1 LTQSVTACLIII
13 GNEILSGRTQD
24 TNLKHLALSL
34 NELGV
39 KLVHVRVIPD
49 EERII
54 VETVNECRGSF
65 DNVFTTGGI
74 GPTHDDITAD
84 CIALAFQKR
93 LIINQEIKEII
104 ERREAPP
111 EVMETRMSMARIPE
125 GATLIQNPTGGPHG
139 FQVENV
145 FVLAGVP
152 MVMQAMLSTITKERL
167 GGGEPTRSL
176 TVGAY
181 LSEGQIGK
189 KLGMI
194 QEKHPDIDLGSYPFY
209 NEDGYGTNLVMRGTD
224 MVALKAI
231 FEEVHQMI
239 LSFGVE
245 PIKE

>member
-1 LTQSVTACLIII
+1 MTQSVTACLIII

-49 EERII
+49 EEGII
-54 VETVNECRGSF
+54 VETVNECRVSF

-84 CIALAFQKR
+84 CIGLAFQKK

-111 EVMETRMSMARIPE
+111 EVMETRMRMARIPE
-125 GATLIQNPTGGPHG
+125 GAALIENPTGGPHG

-231 FEEVHQMI
+231 FEEVNQMI

-245 PIKE
+245 PIQE

>member
-1 LTQSVTACLIII
+1 MTQSVTACLIII

-54 VETVNECRGSF
+54 VETVNECRVSF

-84 CIALAFQKR
+84 CIGLAFQKR

-111 EVMETRMSMARIPE
+111 EVMETRMRMARIPE
-125 GATLIQNPTGGPHG
+125 GATLIENPTGGPHG

-152 MVMQAMLSTITKERL
+152 TVMQAMLSNKTKHKKDTTSLPKKKNRKHQKKCEKMKNTKHRRKRRPVTMPA
-167 GGGEPTRSL
+167 GPTAASASSNRRRRRTRASAPAAAR
-176 TVGAY
+176 T
-181 LSEGQIGK
+181 EGLRPG
-189 KLGMI
+189 
-194 QEKHPDIDLGSYPFY
+194 
-209 NEDGYGTNLVMRGTD
+209 RRC
-224 MVALKAI
+224 
-231 FEEVHQMI
+231 
-239 LSFGVE
+239 
-245 PIKE
+245 

>member
-1 LTQSVTACLIII
+1 MSESVSACVLII

-84 CIALAFQKR
+84 CIGLAFQKK

-111 EVMETRMSMARIPE
+111 EVMETRMRMARIPE
-125 GATLIQNPTGGPHG
+125 GAKLIKNKISGAPG
-139 FQVENV
+139 FIIKTI
-145 FVLAGVP
+145 
-152 MVMQAMLSTITKERL
+152 STPNTPEL
-167 GGGEPTRSL
+167 
-176 TVGAY
+176 
-181 LSEGQIGK
+181 
-189 KLGMI
+189 
-194 QEKHPDIDLGSYPFY
+194 
-209 NEDGYGTNLVMRGTD
+209 
-224 MVALKAI
+224 LK
-231 FEEVHQMI
+231 
-239 LSFGVE
+239 G
-245 PIKE
+245 

>member
-1 LTQSVTACLIII
+1 MTQSVTACLIII

-49 EERII
+49 EESII

-84 CIALAFQKR
+84 CIGLAFQKK

-111 EVMETRMSMARIPE
+111 EVMETRMRMARIPE

-152 MVMQAMLSTITKERL
+152 VVMQAMLSTITKETL

-224 MVALKAI
+224 MVALEAI
-231 FEEVHQMI
+231 FEEVNQMI
-239 LSFGVE
+239 LSFGVK
-245 PIKE
+245 PIQE

>member
-1 LTQSVTACLIII
+1 MTQSVTACLIII

-54 VETVNECRGSF
+54 VETVNECRVLF
-65 DNVFTTGGI
+65 DNIFTTGGI

-84 CIALAFQKR
+84 CIGLAFQKK

-111 EVMETRMSMARIPE
+111 EVMETRMRMARIPE
-125 GATLIQNPTGGPHG
+125 GAKLIENPTGGPHG

-152 MVMQAMLSTITKERL
+152 MVMQAMLSTLTKERL
-167 GGGEPTRSL
+167 GGGEPTRTMTL
-176 TVGAY
+176 GAY

-231 FEEVHQMI
+231 LEEVRQMI

-245 PIKE
+245 PIQE

>member
-1 LTQSVTACLIII
+1 MMGNFLEKLMAPKNMEGFHQIHENIRRIKDAFLI
-13 GNEILSGRTQD
+13 
-24 TNLKHLALSL
+24 
-34 NELGV
+34 
-39 KLVHVRVIPD
+39 D
-49 EERII
+49 ENIDLLL
-54 VETVNECRGSF
+54 C
-65 DNVFTTGGI
+65 
-74 GPTHDDITAD
+74 
-84 CIALAFQKR
+84 
-93 LIINQEIKEII
+93 EIKEII

-111 EVMETRMSMARIPE
+111 EVMETRMRMARIPE
-125 GATLIQNPTGGPHG
+125 GATLIENPTGGPHG

-231 FEEVHQMI
+231 LEEVNQMI

-245 PIKE
+245 PIQE

>member
-1 LTQSVTACLIII
+1 MTHPVTACLIII

-84 CIALAFQKR
+84 CIGLAFEKK
-93 LIINQEIKEII
+93 LIISQEIKEII

-111 EVMETRMSMARIPE
+111 EVMETRMRMARIPE
-125 GATLIQNPTGGPHG
+125 GATLIENPTGGPHG

-152 MVMQAMLSTITKERL
+152 MVMQAMLSTITKKRL

-224 MVALKAI
+224 MVALKAV

-239 LSFGVE
+239 SSFGVE
-245 PIKE
+245 PIQE